1 MRARSVGATPIAPTG
16 RRAGRTSARQQRA
29 SPGAAPPPPGSS
41 SPASSRAG
49 KAAAREADA
58 ETWALYA
65 SLVRPLP
72 GRRRPVPAAQ
82 PAPAQGPDA
91 PVAEPAPRPVPTPR
105 AAPRPA
111 APPPLAIGA
120 EPPGVDRAT
129 FKRLRSGR
137 LGAART
143 LDLHGLT
150 AQRAFHVLALFL
162 RTAQAEHLRCV
173 EVITG
178 RGSTET
184 GGVIRRELPL
194 WLNRPDLRGLVL
206 AAVHP
211 HPANPGAVRLLLR
224 RPR

>member
-1 MRARSVGATPIAPTG
+1 MRARSVSATPIAPAG
-16 RRAGRTSARQQRA
+16 RRAGRTSTRQQRA
-29 SPGAAPPPPGSS
+29 SPGAEPASPGSS
-41 SPASSRAG
+41 SPGSSRAG

-72 GRRRPVPAAQ
+72 GRRHPVPAAQ

-91 PVAEPAPRPVPTPR
+91 PVAAPAPRPHPAPR
-105 AAPRPA
+105 AAARPA

-120 EPPGVDRAT
+120 TPAGVDRAT

-137 LGAART
+137 LGAGRT

-150 AQRAFHVLALFL
+150 AQRAFHVLAGFL

-178 RGSTET
+178 RGSAET

-194 WLNRPDLRGLVL
+194 WLNQPDLRGLVL